1 MENTISLTLSPLQ
14 VLLSL
19 VMQIWLVIFPVLILR
34 KLNELT
40 RLLQS
45 PEEVQEEDHSPGL

>member
-19 VMQIWLVIFPVLILR
+19 VMQIWLIVFPVLILR

-40 RLLQS
+40 RLLTS